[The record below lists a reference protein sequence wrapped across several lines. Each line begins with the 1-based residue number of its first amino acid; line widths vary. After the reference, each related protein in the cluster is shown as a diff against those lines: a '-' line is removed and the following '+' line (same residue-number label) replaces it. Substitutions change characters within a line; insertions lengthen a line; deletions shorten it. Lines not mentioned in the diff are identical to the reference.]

1 MATQNGNTPSAL
13 TQERPNPATP
23 QFNAAMLNG
32 EFFKYTA
39 ILRKFHKIDSTE
51 ELIDT
56 GDLVATMVNA
66 HLFRM
71 LADYLAGQPYHEPPH
86 SSAIVDAHKIV
97 VEKCMRLDAVAQSLL
112 VGLPNTTD
120 ELDDFL
126 RAYVDC
132 QAALLCLCGLFGDN
146 MAKKFADA
154 AGRFERVPHSFD
166 R

>member
-13 TQERPNPATP
+13 TQERPDPATP

-71 LADYLAGQPYHEPPH
+71 LADYLAGQPHHEPPH

-97 VEKCMRLDAVAQSLL
+97 MEKWRRLDALTHSLL
-112 VGLPNTTD
+112 VCLYATSD
-120 ELDDFL
+120 ELEDLL

-132 QAALLCLCGLFGDN
+132 QAAVLSLCGMFGDN
-146 MAKKFADA
+146 MAEKFAEA
-154 AGRFERVPHSFD
+154 VGGFKRVPHSFD